1 MEPYER
7 LLGEAMRGD
16 PILFARQD
24 AVEAAWAIVEPLI
37 RDAGPLFEY
46 EPGSWGPASAE
57 RLAQRFDGWH
67 QPSEEG
73 PCG

>member
-46 EPGSWGPASAE
+46 EPGSWGPLEANH
-57 RLAQRFDGWH
+57 LVTGTGGWSDP
-67 QPSEEG
+67 Q
-73 PCG
+73 